1 MSRLWEL
8 GCGRLVLPKP
18 FMTFNLSLALR
29 LAVQSLCHHGLVAIA
44 TIMGVALG
52 MTVVSAILIVDTN
65 TAHTRAQLTSE
76 TRRNPN
82 ARLPRADAGRQQA
95 VSRLD
100 IDRISFIRRA
110 KRKPRS
116 TSVIPT
122 QKGRVQKA
130 ISANQ
135 LPSPR
140 GAEDYQAMRLAV
152 RLASLLAFTV
162 GALIV
167 FYTMR
172 YSVSS
177 RSRAFSLLLCL
188 GEYRSNVGL
197 SLLVEAVI
205 LGVAGAVVGLFL
217 SWPTARTLLA
227 MGISTTGQAPLS
239 SFAIPWREL
248 VMMGAISVTV
258 TLLGV
263 AGPMRSLYQMQ
274 VIDVLQPRSIA
285 NNATAPHRAARGFL
299 WVLPP
304 LLAATYL
311 MVRPFLL
318 SWLSVVHFFL
328 VEGVVVISL
337 AILTLW
343 WASPLLHLT
352 LRVFETLLKV
362 LFPLEV
368 LLTGRRMRLTS
379 QRIVFAIVGVTLVFS
394 LLTCL
399 HNITRSLKHE
409 IQRWAS
415 KALYPYTFYQQH
427 TPAPKETSA
436 LQKRLR
442 QQGIYFFRL
451 STKAPGAFPLRL
463 IRADDVNPYRE
474 AQGRPR
480 LRPGSLIVSKA
491 LAARFGLLPSDVVE
505 IWSRGTAHRFDIIDI
520 ADDVGFVAENAPY
533 VDLKSYALFSDGNPL
548 FANNLET
555 TLDRY
560 AAIRPMDGQRRP
572 RYGHRDQRTK
582 LLPYYRFV
590 KSGRSLGF
598 WQKREI
604 DRDFLIFDFVMLMTL
619 ILAGIGVANTLLIQV
634 YARHRE
640 FSVLRTIGISR
651 WQVVKL
657 LLIEG
662 MIIGLISAFL
672 ALCLGNALG
681 MISVSFL
688 DHFTLF
694 EYRFIFSVKASL
706 GLSLIAIGSCCCAA
720 IYPAVAAIH
729 ISSAESLHYE

>member
-1 MSRLWEL
+1 
-8 GCGRLVLPKP
+8 
-18 FMTFNLSLALR
+18 MTFNLPLALH
-29 LAVQSLCHHGLVAIA
+29 LAIQNLRHHGLVTIA
-44 TIMGVALG
+44 TIIGVALG
-52 MTVVSAILIVDTN
+52 MTVVSAILIVDAN
-65 TAHTRAQLTSE
+65 TAHTRAQLASA
-76 TRRNPN
+76 TRRDQNS
-82 ARLPRADAGRQQA
+82 RLSPINMGRQQA

-110 KRKPRS
+110 KRNPRS
-116 TSVIPT
+116 VSVVPT
-122 QKGRVQKA
+122 QKDRVQQA
-130 ISANQ
+130 IAANQ
-135 LPSPR
+135 SPSSR

-172 YSVSS
+172 YAVSS

-197 SLLVEAVI
+197 SLLVEAAI
-205 LGVAGAVVGLFL
+205 LGAAGAVVGMLL
-217 SWPTARTLLA
+217 AWPTSRTLLA
-227 MGISTTGQAPLS
+227 MDISTTGQTPLS
-239 SFAIPWREL
+239 GFAIPWREL
-248 VMMGAISVTV
+248 GMMGAISVTL
-258 TLLGV
+258 TFLGV
-263 AGPMRSLYQMQ
+263 AGPLRGLFQMQ
-274 VIDVLQPRSIA
+274 VIDVLQPHSIA
-285 NNATAPHRAARGFL
+285 HDAATPREAAQGFL
-299 WVLPP
+299 WALPP
-304 LLAATYL
+304 LLAAAYL
-311 MVRPFLL
+311 MTRPFLL

-328 VEGVVVISL
+328 IEGVVVISL

-343 WASPLLHLT
+343 WASPLLHMTIRL
-352 LRVFETLLKV
+352 FEILLKA

-368 LLTGRRMRLTS
+368 LLTGRRMRFTS
-379 QRIVFAIVGVTLVFS
+379 QQIVFAIVGVTLVFS

-409 IQRWAS
+409 IQHWAS

-427 TPAPKETSA
+427 TPAPKKTEV
-436 LQKRLR
+436 LQKRWR

-451 STKAPGAFPLRL
+451 STKAPGVFPLRL

-480 LRPGSLIVSKA
+480 LRPGSVIVSKA
-491 LAARFGLLPSDVVE
+491 LAARFGLHPSDVVE
-505 IWSRGTAHRFDIIDI
+505 IWSRGTAHRFNIIEI

-548 FANNLET
+548 FTNNLET
-555 TLDRY
+555 TLGQY
-560 AAIRPMDGQRRP
+560 GATRPIDGQQHP
-572 RYGHRDQRTK
+572 QYGQKDQRTK
-582 LLPYYRFV
+582 LLPYYHFI

-640 FSVLRTIGISR
+640 LSVLRTIGISR
-651 WQVVKL
+651 WQVMKL

-662 MIIGLISAFL
+662 IILGLISAFL

-681 MISVSFL
+681 LISVAFL
-688 DHFTLF
+688 DRFTLF
-694 EYRFIFSVKASL
+694 EYQFIFSIKASL
-706 GLSLIAIGSCCCAA
+706 WLSLTAIGACCCAA
-720 IYPAVAAIH
+720 IYPAIAAVRV
-729 ISSAESLHYE
+729 SSAKSLHYE